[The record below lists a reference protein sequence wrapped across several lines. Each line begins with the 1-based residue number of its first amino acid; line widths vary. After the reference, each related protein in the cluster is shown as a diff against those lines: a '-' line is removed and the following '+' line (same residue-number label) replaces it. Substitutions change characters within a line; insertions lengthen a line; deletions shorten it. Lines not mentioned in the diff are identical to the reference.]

1 MYKPSLGTSLRRGAG
16 LTVTGFFLTAS
27 VNVFAQSA
35 IEEVV
40 VTAQRTEQSLQEVP
54 IAVTAFS
61 GAMMEDKQ
69 ILSPSDLQLNAP
81 NVSFT
86 ATNFGGSSFSIRGI
100 GRLVIAGSGENGVS
114 IHQNQIAVPTNLPAA
129 EFYDLERV
137 EILRGPQGTLFGRN
151 ATGGAVNM
159 VTKMPDFESWNG
171 FVDAE
176 AGDYSNKR
184 LKGALNMPITD
195 NFAVRVAGMWLERDG
210 YITNTAAG
218 QTGDC
223 LIPGSTQDDPRTQ
236 PCQIAGI
243 NDSVDGR
250 DITTFRITGLW
261 EINDRASAWVQY
273 SRFKEDDD
281 KVRITNQVCERS
293 DLPTV
298 GCKPDGFGF
307 DNPHAG
313 STTGG
318 IFGGLNGALLLGD
331 PTPASAFNAPSTG
344 FRKMHTDFNP
354 IYKYN
359 EDLFTAGFD
368 YDFDNYRVGLLAG
381 YQQSDYVSQQD
392 YLMDVGFN
400 LYATAANP
408 AGLWPTSAPPSRE
421 AGSDWTSP
429 VCNFQ
434 NGTSGIFG
442 GCVHPSD
449 QTRVFAYDSATSDSR
464 YWTVEAK
471 LESAYD
477 GPFNFI
483 IGSNYTEYEGYG
495 DYYVIAN
502 TLDLVG
508 NYGVPLLGF
517 PPLYPTMFNSTSNPS
532 GRSGDTGDSV
542 SVFGEVYYDFT
553 DTVRFTA
560 GLRYNRDKKSVE
572 DTGILFNAI
581 SADAVGL
588 GLQAATV
595 PGAAIGVPEVE
606 SFTLTE
612 LGLLDPNAVAN
623 TSAAASEGGIHWT
636 RALNILLGPLATD
649 AQAIANERTLAG
661 LYGVTDAQLE
671 AAAAT
676 PAYSAERFAI
686 SSAVPIAPGFGESR
700 ALTGSPSDAK
710 FTEFTGRLGVD
721 WQMNDNTMVYAFFTR
736 GYKPGGFN
744 PPLNESFIQSTTAKY
759 IFDPEEVD
767 AFEIGAKNV
776 FLDGS
781 LVLNT
786 ALFLY
791 DYKGL
796 QTTRIANNTSIN
808 DNIDANIWG
817 AELEL
822 FYRPEAIPGLSID
835 ASYSYLKAEVD
846 GTASVDPINRT
857 AGNPDYILLN
867 NIDPGALTG
876 VNYVANL
883 SQVLAPGV
891 IDGAYAAC
899 GALSA
904 ANPNPACPQVAPGTN
919 YANGVPAYFSRDY
932 LTRQGVETNDGFE
945 TNLDGNSLPNA
956 PEHTIHLGLAYTW
969 QVAPIAGSLT
979 ARWDYYWQDSS
990 YAREFNTPGDK
1001 IDAWDQHNASLI
1013 YESND
1018 GLWSARAWVRNVQN
1032 EDNVTGKYLT
1042 ADTSG
1047 FFRNYFLTEPRIYGV
1062 SVRYSF
1068 DGARR

>member
-1 MYKPSLGTSLRRGAG
+1 MIKSSLGTSLRIGAG
-16 LTVTGFFLTAS
+16 LTVSGLFLTAS
-27 VNVFAQSA
+27 ISAVAQSA

-61 GAMMEDKQ
+61 GAMLDDKQ

-100 GRLVIAGSGENGVS
+100 GRLVIAGSGENCVS

-137 EILRGPQGTLFGRN
+137 EILRGPQGTLFGKN

-171 FVDAE
+171 FLDAE

-184 LKGALNMPITD
+184 LKGALNIPVTD

-210 YITNTAAG
+210 YIENTARG
-218 QTGDC
+218 QIGDC
-223 LIPGSTQDDPRTQ
+223 LVPGSTRENPQTQ
-236 PCQIAGI
+236 PCQIPGI
-243 NDSVDGR
+243 DGSLDSR

-261 EINDRASAWVQY
+261 EINERASTWLQY
-273 SRFKEDDD
+273 SRFKEDDS

-331 PTPASAFNAPSTG
+331 PAPAKAFQAPSTG

-368 YDFDNYRVGLLAG
+368 YDFDNYRVGVLAG
-381 YQQSDYVSQQD
+381 YQKSDYVSQQD
-392 YLMDVGFN
+392 YLMDIGFN
-400 LYATAANP
+400 LYATGDNP
-408 AGLWPTSAPPSRE
+408 TGLWPTSRPASNA
-421 AGSDWTSP
+421 AGSDWFDP
-429 VCNFQ
+429 RCNF
-434 NGTSGIFG
+434 NDGTSGIFG

-449 QTRVFAYDSATSDSR
+449 QTRVFAFDSATSDAR
-464 YWTVEAK
+464 YWTAEVK
-471 LESAYD
+471 LESAYE
-477 GPFNFI
+477 GRFNFI
-483 IGSNYTEYEGYG
+483 VGSNYTEYENNG
-495 DYYVIAN
+495 DYYVVAH
-502 TLDLVG
+502 TLGLVG

-517 PPLYPTMFNSTSNPS
+517 PPLYPTMFSSTSNPG
-532 GRSGDTGDSV
+532 GRSGNTGDST
-542 SVFGEVYYDFT
+542 SVFGEVYFDFT
-553 DTVRFTA
+553 DTVKLTA
-560 GLRYNRDKKSVE
+560 GLRYNRDEKSVE
-572 DTGILFNAI
+572 DSGVLFN
-581 SADAVGL
+581 SLDL
-588 GLQAATV
+588 GALGFPFNLVYGPQSWFRAALA
-595 PGAAIGVPEVE
+595 P
-606 SFTLTE
+606 
-612 LGLLDPNAVAN
+612 LLDPGNIGTPAAE
-623 TSAAASEGGIHWT
+623 SAT
-636 RALNILLGPLATD
+636 AL
-649 AQAIANERTLAG
+649 AQ
-661 LYGVTDAQLE
+661 LYGAYDPYL
-671 AAAAT
+671 AALGAGDYFGAV
-676 PAYSAERFAI
+676 SALADN
-686 SSAVPIAPGFGESR
+686 VPFAPGFGENR
-700 ALTGSPSDAK
+700 TLTGSPSDAK
-710 FTEFTGRLGVD
+710 FTEVTGRLGVD

-744 PPLNESFIQSTTAKY
+744 PPLNESFIQATTAKY

-781 LVLNT
+781 LVLNG

-791 DYKGL
+791 DYIGL
-796 QTTRIANNTSIN
+796 QTTRIANNNSIN

-835 ASYSYLKAEVD
+835 AAYSYLSAEVD

-857 AGNPDYILLN
+857 AGNPDYVLLN
-867 NIDPGALTG
+867 NIDPGSLTG

-904 ANPNPACPQVAPGTN
+904 ANPNPGCPQVAPGTN
-919 YANGVPAYFSRDY
+919 YANGVPAYFSRNY
-932 LTRQGVETNDGFE
+932 LTELGVETNDGFE
-945 TNLDGNSLPNA
+945 TSLDGKSLPNA

-969 QVAPIAGSLT
+969 QIEPIAGSLT

-990 YAREFNTPGDK
+990 FAREFNTPGDK

-1018 GLWSARAWVRNVQN
+1018 GVWSGRAFIRNVQN

-1042 ADTSG
+1042 SDTSG
-1047 FFRNYFLTEPRIYGV
+1047 FFRNYFLTEPRIYGL
-1062 SVRYSF
+1062 SVRYNF
-1068 DGARR
+1068 DGTRR

>member
-1 MYKPSLGTSLRRGAG
+1 MSKPFYGTALRFCVGA
-16 LTVTGFFLTAS
+16 TVSSAILAAS
-27 VNVFAQSA
+27 ASAAAAPSA

-137 EILRGPQGTLFGRN
+137 EILRGPQGTLFGKN
-151 ATGGAVNM
+151 ATGGAINM
-159 VTKMPDFESWNG
+159 VTRMPDFESWNG
-171 FVDAE
+171 YADVE

-184 LKGALNMPITD
+184 VKAALNMPLAD
-195 NFAVRVAGMWLERDG
+195 NFALRVAGMWLERDG
-210 YITNTAAG
+210 YIENTAYG

-223 LIPGSTQDDPRTQ
+223 LVPGSTIDDPRTQ

-243 NDSVDGR
+243 DKNLDGR

-261 EINDRASAWVQY
+261 EINENASAWVQY
-273 SRFKEDDD
+273 SRFEEDDD
-281 KVRITNQVCERS
+281 KVRITNQVCEQN
-293 DLPTV
+293 DIPTL

-307 DNPHAG
+307 DKPHAG
-313 STTGG
+313 TTTGG
-318 IFGGLNGALLLGD
+318 IFGGLNGALLLGTPS
-331 PTPASAFNAPSTG
+331 PTSAFEVPRTG
-344 FRKMHTDFNP
+344 FRRMHTDFQP

-368 YDFDNYRVGLLAG
+368 YDFEKFRVGLLAG
-381 YQQSDYVSQQD
+381 YQQSDYVSRQD

-400 LYATAANP
+400 LYATPLNP
-408 AGLWPTSAPPSRE
+408 DGLWPTSMPPSLK
-421 AGSDWTSP
+421 AGSDWTSD
-429 VCNFQ
+429 VCNF
-434 NGTSGIFG
+434 NDGTSGIFG

-449 QTRVFAYDSATSDSR
+449 QTRVFAYDSATSDST

-471 LESAYD
+471 VESDLD
-477 GPFNFI
+477 GPVNFI
-483 IGSNYTEYEGYG
+483 VGANYTEYEGYG

-508 NYGVPLLGF
+508 TYGVPGLGF

-532 GRSGDTGDSV
+532 GSSGNTGDSA

-553 DTVRFTA
+553 DSVRVTA
-560 GLRYNRDKKSVE
+560 GLRYNRDKKAVQDSGV
-572 DTGILFNAI
+572 LFN
-581 SADAVGL
+581 SANL
-588 GLQAATV
+588 GTFDNPLFIRTSLFPLIGVPGDLQAATDLAQYYGV
-595 PGAAIGVPEVE
+595 YDAYLAAITVGDIAGALGALSGVP
-606 SFTLTE
+606 
-612 LGLLDPNAVAN
+612 A
-623 TSAAASEGGIHWT
+623 
-636 RALNILLGPLATD
+636 
-649 AQAIANERTLAG
+649 
-661 LYGVTDAQLE
+661 
-671 AAAAT
+671 
-676 PAYSAERFAI
+676 
-686 SSAVPIAPGFGESR
+686 APGFNENR
-700 ALTGSPSDAK
+700 DLTGSPSKA
-710 FTEFTGRLGVD
+710 EFKETTGRLGVD
-721 WQMNDNTMVYAFFTR
+721 WQMNDSTMLYAFYTR

-744 PPLNESFIQSTTAKY
+744 PPLNESFVQATTAKY
-759 IFDPEEVD
+759 IFDPEQVD
-767 AFEIGAKNV
+767 SFEIGAKNV

-781 LVLNT
+781 LVLNS
-786 ALFLY
+786 AAFLY

-796 QTTRIANNTSIN
+796 QTTRIANNNSIN
-808 DNIDANIWG
+808 DNIDADIWG
-817 AELEL
+817 VELEL
-822 FYRPEAIPGLSID
+822 FYRPDAIPGLSID
-835 ASYSYLKAEVD
+835 AAYSFLKAEVS
-846 GTASVDPINRT
+846 GTSSVDPINRT
-857 AGNPDYILLN
+857 AGNPDYILLE
-867 NIDPGALTG
+867 NIDPGSLTG
-876 VNYVANL
+876 VNYVARL
-883 SQVLAPGV
+883 DQITPDV
-891 IDGAYAAC
+891 IAAAYAAC
-899 GALSA
+899 GALSHE
-904 ANPNPACPQVAPGTN
+904 NPTAGCPQVAPGTL
-919 YANGVPAYFSRDY
+919 YPNGVPAYFSRSF
-932 LTRQGVETNDGFE
+932 LTAAGVETNDGFE
-945 TNLDGNSLPNA
+945 TDLDGNVLPNS

-969 QVAPIAGSLT
+969 QIAPIAGSLT

-990 YAREFNTPGDK
+990 YAREFNTRGDK

-1018 GLWSARAWVRNVQN
+1018 GVWSGRAFVRNIQN

-1042 ADTSG
+1042 SDTSG

-1062 SVRYSF
+1062 SVRYNF